1 MEATDNIIFYI
12 ANKQLRYIDSMI
24 ACLNKHFEKMTV
36 VSEVADYTT
45 VFSPASAQLVIVAG
59 IETMPYGAKLAMQS
73 YLENRGRVLLLGGPA
88 FEKPFEWNGQALSF
102 KDYKARVVESI
113 DKKDKHI
120 ILDTSIPAVLDQ
132 LSRASDNATDQQALI
147 GNYGLEES
155 KNQLFYKVDQVV
167 SWATLNARIDA
178 RVERANVLSF
188 HAKPG
193 DDRTD
198 VITFVIEDSTGARWR
213 TKLPFISRD
222 WFHYVFVPEDFKYFA
237 GGKKS
242 APYPN
247 LSDIVKVQIAF
258 EINYSKNSQ
267 GAHSCCISDVTLS
280 YIEDNATFAV
290 ASLDTY
296 NLNGVTPL
304 YEQYPITNAT
314 SISADAMQA
323 FVTDRNYVLPQGK
336 NALVSRHAGICGI
349 GYGKNTDIRF
359 IPLLTAKDKD
369 GLVSGYVAWIDL
381 YATATGANGPNEGA
395 VVGYFGA
402 TTDEFYNADGIA
414 AVAETA
420 LAMTR
425 NTWIVNG
432 GTTEHTYIAAQTDA
446 VTAGVQFVT
455 LGNATDGR
463 TVANVTLYQGDKP
476 LATYSSTELSA
487 TDLPNSI
494 QAMEATYSLADGTP
508 DRVVATLLSDSQ
520 VIDRVEHNIYYW
532 SPKPEDARSYVYMED
547 GCFKKGGEIV
557 NFFGVNYYPSY
568 TAAAPGNSEYK
579 KLSDTYGG
587 VCARD
592 GYDPIV
598 IKNDLM
604 RIKGLG
610 MNAITLPCRG
620 NFVKTSNNLLDLL
633 RICEEL
639 GLYVEVSPTGVA
651 YPLRNYNPDGVR
663 ACIKTLHLDEMDHI
677 IAYDIC
683 WEERIGSYTG
693 DRDRKGDG
701 RYIGRAKWDGKF
713 TEWVNMYYGSI
724 EYAEQAWG
732 VCLDRTEEGHL
743 LITDAMLDDVTG
755 KYQKAIAAYYRF
767 LDDIV
772 STSMEQNLAHL
783 KSVAPHQMITFRMSM
798 SGSALRAPNFKPSTH
813 CFDFQ
818 SLASN
823 MSYMEPEGYQL
834 NGNDQTCLQVMF
846 ANAYARYTKPC
857 APIVWK
863 EFGKSVWHFHED
875 GHFHPGNAYLADVT
889 EYYRYVLDYCLQ
901 SHTAGMYAWWSV
913 GGYRLD
919 EDSDYGIF
927 NPDGSDRG
935 GITALLREYAPKFI
949 NQGKMTDTVYI
960 PIERDDYTGG
970 LFGMFEAVKDD
981 LFAAYKA
988 GKSVTF
994 IDKSQS
1000 KNGACAYADT
1010 LLDKYVADAVS
1021 TTGTAPLRYINGIVK
1036 SLTTTEKDGKT
1047 YALITVCNTKQSI
1060 WRAGTVSLTSTAESD
1075 IQLHHTFDTDVTYLE
1090 DVTFEA
1096 ELNSS
1101 GRLDARLEIDGIAF
1115 SPLFSATVE

>member
-1 MEATDNIIFYI
+1 MKNVILYV
-12 ANKQLRYIDSMI
+12 ANKSLGYTEALRESL
-24 ACLNKHFEKMTV
+24 AKQFGKLTV
-36 VSEVADYTT
+36 VSDREDYAS
-45 VFSPASAQLVIVAG
+45 VFSSPAESLVVVAG
-59 IETMPYGAKLAMQS
+59 VETMPYGAKLAMQS
-73 YLENRGRVLLLGGPA
+73 YLESRGRVLLLGGPA
-88 FEKPFEWNGQALSF
+88 FEKPFEWNSQPVTR
-102 KDYKARVVESI
+102 KEYRARVIENI
-113 DKKDKHI
+113 GKKDKHI
-120 ILDTSIPAVLDQ
+120 ILDTSTPAVLDQ
-132 LSRASDNATDQQALI
+132 LSWASDNATEQQALV
-147 GNYGLEES
+147 GNYGLGGS
-155 KNQLFYKVDQVV
+155 ANQLFYRLNELA

-178 RVERANVLSF
+178 RVERATVLSF
-188 HAKPG
+188 YAKPG

-198 VITFVIEDSTGARWR
+198 AITFVIEDSTGARWR
-213 TKLPFISRD
+213 TKLPFISRE
-222 WFHYVFVPEDFKYFA
+222 WFHYVFASEDFQYFT

-242 APYPN
+242 APYVD
-247 LSDIVKVQIAF
+247 LTDIVKVQIAF

-267 GAHSCCISDVTLS
+267 GAHSCYLSDVTLS
-280 YIEDNATFAV
+280 YVENNAAFA
-290 ASLDTY
+290 ASSLDIY
-296 NLNGVTPL
+296 NLNGVTPM
-304 YEQYPITNAT
+304 YEQFPITNAAN
-314 SISADAMQA
+314 ISADTMQA
-323 FVTDRNYVLPQGK
+323 FVADRDYVLPKGEH
-336 NALVSRHAGICGI
+336 ALVSRHAGICGI
-349 GYGKNTDIRF
+349 GYNKNTDIRF

-414 AVAETA
+414 AVTETA

-432 GTTEHTYIAAQTDA
+432 GTTEHTYIAAEADA

-455 LGNATDGR
+455 LGDAADEQT
-463 TVANVTLYQGDKP
+463 AASVTLYQGDKA
-476 LATYSSTELSA
+476 LATYSSRELA
-487 TDLPNSI
+487 NADLPNSI
-494 QAMEATYSLADGTP
+494 RAIEATYSLTDGTP
-508 DRVVATLLSDSQ
+508 DRVVATLLSDGQ
-520 VIDRVEHNIYYW
+520 IIDRVEHNVYYW
-532 SPKPEDARSYVYMED
+532 SPKPEKDRSYIYMED
-547 GCFKKGGEIV
+547 GCFKRNGEVI

-568 TAAAPGNSEYK
+568 TAAAPANNEYK

-598 IKNDLM
+598 IQNELM
-604 RIKGLG
+604 RIKNLG
-610 MNAITLPCRG
+610 MNAITLPCRA
-620 NFVKTSNNLLDLL
+620 NFIKSSNNLLDLL

-639 GLYVEVSPTGVA
+639 GLYVEVSLAGVA
-651 YPLRNYNPDGVR
+651 YPLRNYNAGGVQTS
-663 ACIKTLHLDEMDHI
+663 IKTLHLDEMDHI
-677 IAYDIC
+677 ISYDIC

-693 DRDRKGDG
+693 DRDRKGDH
-701 RYIGRAKWDGKF
+701 RYIGRASWDGKF

-724 EYAEQAWG
+724 EHAEQAWG

-743 LITDAMLDDVTG
+743 LITDAMLDDQSG
-755 KYQKAIAAYYRF
+755 KYQKAIAVYYRF

-772 STSMEQNLAHL
+772 STTMEQNLAHL
-783 KSVAPHQMITFRMSM
+783 KSIAPHQLITFRMSM
-798 SGSALRAPNFKPSTH
+798 SGSSLRTSGFKPSTH

-889 EYYRYVLDYCLQ
+889 EYYRYVLDYCLR
-901 SHTAGMYAWWSV
+901 SHTAGIYAWWSI

-935 GITALLREYAPKFI
+935 GITALLREYAPKFLS
-949 NQGKMTDTVYI
+949 QGKITDTVYI

-970 LFGMFEAVKDD
+970 LFGMFDAVKQD
-981 LFAAYKA
+981 LAVAYA
-988 GKSVTF
+988 DGKSVTF
-994 IDKSQS
+994 IDRSHAPDGS
-1000 KNGACAYADT
+1000 YAYADT
-1010 LLDKYVADAVS
+1010 LLDQYVADVVS
-1021 TTGTAPLRYINGIVK
+1021 PRGTAPLRYVNGIIK
-1036 SLTTTEKDGKT
+1036 SFDVLTEDGKT
-1047 YALITVCNTKQSI
+1047 YACITVCNTKQSI
-1060 WRAGTVSLTSTAESD
+1060 WRAGSVSIVSTDASD
-1075 IQLHHTFDTDVTYLE
+1075 INVHHTIAEQLDYLE
-1090 DVTFEA
+1090 DAT
-1096 ELNSS
+1096 LK
-1101 GRLDARLEIDGIAF
+1101 LEIKGKGAIALRF
-1115 SPLFSATVE
+1115 EIGGVQFGPCFIATID